1 MTSWTMA
8 ELLPHSGE
16 MILLDSVL
24 GGEENRIRCR
34 HTVRAGGPFNDSDGS
49 LPAWSGVELMAQA
62 VAAWAGWQG
71 KQEHRPVRLGFLLG
85 TRHFRCNIDAFP
97 AGSELTV
104 EAFRSFHDD
113 NGMAMFA
120 CRIDAADMHA
130 EARLTVFS
138 PLESDGFLAAIA
150 QSITHV

>member
-1 MTSWTMA
+1 MTTWPMA

-24 GGEENRIRCR
+24 VGEGERIACR
-34 HTVRAGGPFNDSDGS
+34 HTVRAGGLFNDSDGS
-49 LPAWSGVELMAQA
+49 LPAWCGVELMAQS

-71 KQEHRPVRLGFLLG
+71 KQEQRPVRLGFLLG
-85 TRHFRCNIDAFP
+85 TRHYLCNVDAFAP
-97 AGSELTV
+97 GSELTV

-120 CRIDAADMHA
+120 CRIDAPGIQAS
-130 EARLTVFS
+130 ARLTVFS
-138 PLESDGFLAAIA
+138 PPDSDAFLASIA
-150 QSITHV
+150 QS

>member
-1 MTSWTMA
+1 MTTWSIA

-24 GGEENRIRCR
+24 DGEEDRIRCR
-34 HTVRAGGPFNDSDGS
+34 HTVRAGGAFNDSDGS
-49 LPAWSGVELMAQA
+49 LPAWCGVELMAQA

-71 KQEHRPVRLGFLLG
+71 KQEQRPVRLGFLLG
-85 TRHFRCNIDAFP
+85 TRQYSCNSDTFP
-97 AGSELTV
+97 PGSELTV

-120 CRIDAADMHA
+120 CRIDSPGRHA

-138 PLESDGFLAAIA
+138 PPDSDAFLASIA
-150 QSITHV
+150 QSPTHV

>member
-1 MTSWTMA
+1 MMSWPMA

-24 GGEENRIRCR
+24 AGEADRIFCR
-34 HTVRAGGPFNDSDGS
+34 HTVRAGGLFNDSDGS
-49 LPAWSGVELMAQA
+49 LPAWCGVELMAQS
-62 VAAWAGWQG
+62 VAAWAGWSARH
-71 KQEHRPVRLGFLLG
+71 ERRPVRLGFLLG
-85 TRHFRCNIDAFP
+85 TRHYHANVDTFP
-97 AGSELTV
+97 PGSELTV

-120 CRIDAADMHA
+120 CCIDAPGIHA

-138 PLESDGFLAAIA
+138 PPDSDAFLASIA
-150 QSITHV
+150 PSQTHV